1 MLADVSCYAEVLAT
15 HPNFILST
23 KNELD
28 ITMGETTTQ
37 TPFRVII
44 AGGSVAGLTLAN
56 VLDKAGIDWVL
67 LEKRDVVPNVGQ
79 TILVMPCTTLIF
91 EQLGIHKLL
100 EEVGIPI
107 KTREHFDTN
116 LELFCSSDELWQ
128 LYKK

>member
-1 MLADVSCYAEVLAT
+1 
-15 HPNFILST
+15 
-23 KNELD
+23 
-28 ITMGETTTQ
+28 MGETTPQ
-37 TPFRVII
+37 KPFRVII

-56 VLDKAGIDWVL
+56 VLEKAGIDWVL

-91 EQLGIHKLL
+91 EQLGVHELL
-100 EEVGIPI
+100 EKVGIPI

-116 LELFCSSDELWQ
+116 LKLFCTSDELWQ

>member
-1 MLADVSCYAEVLAT
+1 MS
-15 HPNFILST
+15 
-23 KNELD
+23 
-28 ITMGETTTQ
+28 ETRPDR
-37 TPFRVII
+37 PFKVII

-56 VLDKAGIDWVL
+56 MLEKANIDYVL

-91 EQLGIHKLL
+91 EQLGVHKLL
-100 EEVGIPI
+100 EEIGIPI

-116 LELFCSSDELWQ
+116 MKLFCNSDELWR